1 MFDDILIWLTF
12 LKFATAGAHADRA
25 TLHDNKARRSAELT
39 IKLPDM
45 VDSLYDVLRR
55 LGVEFEK
62 HSEALK
68 GKEGKEGRDFLF
80 LCC

>member
-55 LGVEFEK
+55 L
-62 HSEALK
+62 
-68 GKEGKEGRDFLF
+68 
-80 LCC
+80 